1 MAAVGACAVVHPDHG
16 AVGRPALSWKLGI
29 EEGWVPDLR
38 RSGLGNEVLSRVMGF
53 GMWPCL
59 GAEVSVHH
67 RMGTCLG
74 PISRLLLQCLWFP
87 REAWGQI
94 LLLGAPLK
102 RTGK

>member
-1 MAAVGACAVVHPDHG
+1 
-16 AVGRPALSWKLGI
+16 
-29 EEGWVPDLR
+29 
-38 RSGLGNEVLSRVMGF
+38 MGF

-87 REAWGQI
+87 RETWGQI
-94 LLLGAPLK
+94 LLLGAPSLK
-102 RTGK
+102 S